1 MAPSATGRSRFPQS
15 TGARCLWLRPPDL
28 YLSQPHDYVSYNLLR
43 DVVVIPKVE
52 RWAPPPRL
60 GSEFNRVKRYRTSL
74 LFRRNEFAVF
84 ANTVCSKFLI
94 SAFAREL
101 PVFYLVFGEGSS
113 TPGWPSVPISV
124 LTFDF
129 PSSRILR
136 GE

>member
-1 MAPSATGRSRFPQS
+1 MAPSATVRFRFSQS
-15 TGARCLWLRPPDL
+15 TGVRCLWLRPPDL
-28 YLSQPHDYVSYNLLR
+28 YLSQPHDYVSYIILC

-60 GSEFNRVKRYRTSL
+60 GSDFNRVKRYHTPL

-84 ANTVCSKFLI
+84 ANTVGSKFLI

-113 TPGWPSVPISV
+113 TPG
-124 LTFDF
+124 
-129 PSSRILR
+129 
-136 GE
+136 